1 MSPVKATP
9 SLSCAAPAVKG
20 DPRVL
25 WPQHWRGS
33 FALQEMEQADVGGN
47 LRCKMQDLLSLRGVV
62 REGGGVNAGCKCYY
76 ILGLARP
83 TGQLRAC
90 Q

>member
-1 MSPVKATP
+1 
-9 SLSCAAPAVKG
+9 
-20 DPRVL
+20 
-25 WPQHWRGS
+25 
-33 FALQEMEQADVGGN
+33 MEQADVGGN